1 MNDKKGRKLN
11 IVFLGH
17 KRVPSREGGIEV
29 VVEELATRMAALG
42 NNITVLNRSGHHIA
56 GAEFDAIDFNEYNGF
71 RIKKVPTIN
80 RKGLAAATSSFFG
93 SIQAAFGPY
102 DIVHIHAEGPAFF
115 CFFPKMMRKRVIVTV
130 HGLDWQ
136 RSKWSGFASWYI
148 RHGEIQAVKHADHII
163 VLSRNVQNYF
173 WEKYHRKTVF
183 IPNGV
188 NRPELC
194 EVNEIEKRWSL
205 DKGSFVLYVGR
216 IVPEKGLEILLKA
229 WKDIKTD
236 KKLVIAGSSSDTDEF
251 FKKVKRLADDRV
263 VFTGFTTGRPL
274 KELYSNAYLYCL
286 PSNLEGMPLT
296 VLEAMSY
303 GNCVLTSDIEE
314 CTEVIEDKG
323 VTFKKGDIR
332 DLRDKL
338 QHLLDN
344 PDTVEGYKKEAS
356 SFICNKYG
364 WDDVVKKTLE
374 LYRR

>member
-1 MNDKKGRKLN
+1 MKGRKLN

-56 GAEFDAIDFNEYNGF
+56 GAEYDVADLKEYNGF

-80 RKGLAAATSSFFG
+80 RKGLAAATSSFLG

-115 CFFPKMMRKRVIVTV
+115 CSIPKMMKKKVIVTV

-136 RSKWSGFASWYI
+136 RAKWSGFASWYI
-148 RHGEIQAVKHADHII
+148 RKGEEQAVKHADHII
-163 VLSRNVQNYF
+163 VLSRNVQKYF
-173 WEKYHRKTVF
+173 WEKYQRKTVF

-188 NRPELC
+188 NKPTL
-194 EVNEIEKRWSL
+194 IEAKDITEKWGL
-205 DKGSFVLYVGR
+205 EKGSFILYVGR
-216 IVPEKGLEILLKA
+216 IVPEKGLDILLEA
-229 WKDIKTD
+229 WKGIKTD

-251 FKKVKRLADDRV
+251 FKKVKGLADDRV

-274 KELYSNAYLYCL
+274 KELYSNSYLYCL

-314 CTEVIEDKG
+314 CTEVIEHKG
-323 VTFKKGDIR
+323 VTFRKGDIE
-332 DLRDKL
+332 DLR
-338 QHLLDN
+338 
-344 PDTVEGYKKEAS
+344 
-356 SFICNKYG
+356 NKG
-364 WDDVVKKTLE
+364 SPQISVIT
-374 LYRR
+374 

>member
-1 MNDKKGRKLN
+1 MNDVKGRKLN

-29 VVEELATRMAALG
+29 VVEELATRMAAQG
-42 NNITVLNRSGHHIA
+42 HNVTVLNRSGHHIA
-56 GAEFDAIDFNEYNGF
+56 GAEFDAEDTKDYKGF
-71 RIKKVPTIN
+71 KIKKVPTIN
-80 RKGLAAATSSFFG
+80 KKGLAAATSSFFG
-93 SIQAAFGPY
+93 AIQAAFGPY
-102 DIVHIHAEGPAFF
+102 NIVHIHAEGPAFF
-115 CFFPKMMRKRVIVTV
+115 SWIPKIMRKKVIVTV
-130 HGLDWQ
+130 HGLDWK
-136 RSKWSGFASWYI
+136 RDKWSGFASWYI

-163 VLSRNVQNYF
+163 VLSRNVQKYF
-173 WEKYHRKTVF
+173 KEKYGRETVF

-194 EVNEIEKRWSL
+194 EVNEIKNKWDLEK
-205 DKGSFVLYVGR
+205 GTFILYVGR
-216 IVPEKGLEILLKA
+216 IVPEKGLDILLKA

-236 KKLVIAGSSSDTDEF
+236 KKLVIAGSSSDTDEYF
-251 FKKVKRLADDRV
+251 QKVKALADDRV
-263 VFTGFTTGRPL
+263 IFTGFTTGRPL

-314 CTEVIEDKG
+314 CTEVVEDRG
-323 VTFKKGDIR
+323 VVFKKGDVG

-338 QHLLDN
+338 QNLLDSL
-344 PDTVEGYKKEAS
+344 DTVEGYKKEATE
-356 SFICNKYG
+356 FICSKYG